1 MEYLL
6 FRGFT
11 QVRTSATALQP
22 TLTPNVFDPVFAP
35 QTFRQFNKERSSDKC
50 KGFDVDKIL
59 EQISDLIGR

>member
-1 MEYLL
+1 
-6 FRGFT
+6 
-11 QVRTSATALQP
+11 VRRHTP
-22 TLTPNVFDPVFAP
+22 TNPDTKNVCSVFVP